1 MKMLTKEITKTLP
14 ALYSQEN
21 TPDPMVVVKF
31 FTPWSNWTWYATEGS
46 RVCGDC
52 GCYDCKD
59 PEHKSPPDFMFFGLV
74 DGHEAEV
81 GYFSLGEMEGIR
93 GPGGLRVERD
103 LYWKPTP
110 LSEVRKKIE
119 KP

>member
-1 MKMLTKEITKTLP
+1 
-14 ALYSQEN
+14 
-21 TPDPMVVVKF
+21 
-31 FTPWSNWTWYATEGS
+31 
-46 RVCGDC
+46 
-52 GCYDCKD
+52 
-59 PEHKSPPDFMFFGLV
+59 
-74 DGHEAEV
+74 
-81 GYFSLGEMEGIR
+81 MEGIR